1 MIEKSEVDIAS
12 VGSITFDNVPTHL
25 PVRRT
30 ASGFRLTIPC
40 EIKVSYIGK
49 HSPRP
54 MLSNLWGILSAKDS
68 SGSVIELGRLQD
80 DMFYSGA
87 HPENVTPGE
96 MIWSDT
102 LSALAFYERI
112 RKNKQPEFQI
122 DLHVE
127 LCYLITNYTVNSDHE
142 IRTGPSHKFKQVGI
156 TYPVTVWDEMLET
169 LLSTPID
176 DPILL
181 LSPLSSF
188 LAGKKL

>member
-1 MIEKSEVDIAS
+1 MVEEPKVDIAS
-12 VGSITFDNVPTHL
+12 VGSITFNNNPSHL

-40 EIKVSYIGK
+40 EIELRWKGK
-49 HSPRP
+49 PSPRP
-54 MLSNLWGILSAKDS
+54 MLSNLRGFLSAKDS

-80 DMFYSGA
+80 DRFYSGA
-87 HPENVTPGE
+87 NPENVAAGE
-96 MIWSDT
+96 VIWSDT

-112 RKNKQPEFQI
+112 RNNKQPEFQI
-122 DLHVE
+122 DLHGE
-127 LCYLITNYTVNSDHE
+127 LCYLITNYTVHSDYE
-142 IRTGPSHKFKQVGI
+142 IRSGPHTIYKQVGL
-156 TYPVTVWDEMLET
+156 TYPVAVWDEMLET